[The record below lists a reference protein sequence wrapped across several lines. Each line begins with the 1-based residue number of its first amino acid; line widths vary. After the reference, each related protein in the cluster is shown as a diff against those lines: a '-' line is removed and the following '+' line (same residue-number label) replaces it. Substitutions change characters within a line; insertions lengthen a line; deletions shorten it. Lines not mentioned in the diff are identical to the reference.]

1 MAETTGREARTDLQ
15 GAYDRLAP
23 SLFRYAL
30 MILANHHEAEDA
42 VQQVFSGLA
51 GRGTRRID
59 SLDRYL
65 RVSVRNECYTVLASR
80 RDLDGRVNGQPL
92 LESVM
97 ADTDRPDDRLAL
109 EKALRALPPE
119 QREVIHL
126 KVFEGHSFHEIAELT
141 GESINTG
148 ASRYRYAMEKLRAM
162 FGAQR
167 PS

>member
-1 MAETTGREARTDLQ
+1 
-15 GAYDRLAP
+15 
-23 SLFRYAL
+23 
-30 MILANHHEAEDA
+30 
-42 VQQVFSGLA
+42 
-51 GRGTRRID
+51 
-59 SLDRYL
+59 
-65 RVSVRNECYTVLASR
+65 
-80 RDLDGRVNGQPL
+80 
-92 LESVM
+92 M